1 MMMMMIAM
9 MMMMMMIMIAMMM
22 VNSAMYIQSY
32 EHTCKHKHYMNYEIY
47 DMMLADINMVYM
59 TCNN

>member
-1 MMMMMIAM
+1 MMMM
-9 MMMMMMIMIAMMM
+9 MIAMMM

-47 DMMLADINMVYM
+47 DMMLADINMEYM